1 MPPIVLLFPLLATP
15 HTIAVVAPGVN
26 SKGIRGTSKQRV
38 EIEQRLRQTSSDGF
52 PWMIQVKGKPS
63 SKRATRVIWR
73 LLQGRLISLMR
84 PGGSGAVWVFET
96 RPPADARARSSRPP
110 LRAPP
115 AAIGSRTHP
124 ARCVDGR
131 LAGPRASRR

>member
-84 PGGSGAVWVFET
+84 PGGSGAVESLRRARLPTLALDPRVHPCAR
-96 RPPADARARSSRPP
+96 RPPR
-110 LRAPP
+110 
-115 AAIGSRTHP
+115 
-124 ARCVDGR
+124 
-131 LAGPRASRR
+131 